1 MLIKKTTQILNELQD
16 LLEGLSPEDYV
27 SPVVVLSNAT
37 VGQHVR
43 HILEFFECLIQSRQ
57 TGILNYDNRKRD
69 LAIETNP
76 ETAKTVLN
84 KILQEIGQ
92 ENTEL
97 MLQQRYTESDDELI
111 TLPTNFHREIMYNIE
126 HAVHHQAL
134 IRIGVQALR
143 PEINLPKAFGV
154 ADSTIHYRN
163 QQYSHSN

>member
-1 MLIKKTTQILNELQD
+1 MLIKKTTQILTELQD
-16 LLEGLSPEDYV
+16 LLEGLSPHDYA
-27 SPVVVLSNAT
+27 SPVAVLSNAT

-43 HILEFFECLIQSRQ
+43 HILEFFECLLQSRD
-57 TGILNYDNRKRD
+57 TGILNYDNRRRD
-69 LAIETNP
+69 LEIETNP
-76 ETAKTVLN
+76 ETAKAVLN
-84 KILQEIGQ
+84 KILQQIGQ
-92 ENTEL
+92 ENIDL
-97 MLQQRYTESDDELI
+97 VLQQRYTESEDVCI
-111 TLPTNFHREIMYNIE
+111 ALPTNFYREIMYNIE